1 MIETVL
7 AVPKAFIPNSLLDSK
22 LSDSLFKINAF
33 IRDGISINVKKYQ
46 KMTKMGYQ
54 SKIIKNDPKIIR
66 PQIDQFNQNNC
77 RIISDVKE
85 ENINNNLKI
94 INYGRDYRN
103 DISVQEDY
111 WTDWKHEVL
120 HAQWK
125 TVRARVQ
132 TTGTHNKSD

>member
-54 SKIIKNDPKIIR
+54 SKIAQNDPKIIR
-66 PQIDQFNQNNC
+66 PQIEQIKQN
-77 RIISDVKE
+77 
-85 ENINNNLKI
+85 KI
-94 INYGRDYRN
+94 QI
-103 DISVQEDY
+103 
-111 WTDWKHEVL
+111 
-120 HAQWK
+120 
-125 TVRARVQ
+125 
-132 TTGTHNKSD
+132 TT